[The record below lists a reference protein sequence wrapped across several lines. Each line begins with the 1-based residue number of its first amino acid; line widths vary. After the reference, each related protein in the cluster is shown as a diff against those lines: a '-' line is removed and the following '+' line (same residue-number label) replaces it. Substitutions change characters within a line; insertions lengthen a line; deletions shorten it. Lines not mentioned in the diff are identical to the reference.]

1 LIFRTERAQSA
12 LNFEKL
18 PFYDAS
24 FMMEDHEKFTPDET
38 DENGNG
44 EFQPVALRDDH
55 DYCEVI
61 GNKWR

>member
-1 LIFRTERAQSA
+1 
-12 LNFEKL
+12 
-18 PFYDAS
+18 
-24 FMMEDHEKFTPDET
+24 MMEDHEKFTPDET